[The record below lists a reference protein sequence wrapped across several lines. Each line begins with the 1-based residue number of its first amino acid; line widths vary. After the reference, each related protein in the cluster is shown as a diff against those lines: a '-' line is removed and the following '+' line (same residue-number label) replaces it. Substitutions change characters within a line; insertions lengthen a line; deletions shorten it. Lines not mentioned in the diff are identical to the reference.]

1 MERQRIV
8 EILETYRPGE
18 GLESDPE
25 VRQALELAAQDPEL
39 SQLRRQIEEFDDIF
53 AAKLQQVEAPSGLQ
67 EAILAAAGQRNV
79 NVSEAPSPADHNPES
94 RKIIQWF
101 YPASFAAAAAIII
114 LLALSFTYWNPPAR
128 PDQSAPALAGVGTG
142 VLETAESLYASLRP
156 SYRPDRGED
165 VIAYLRSNG
174 GAVPVSL
181 PGGVAFD
188 QSFAC
193 DVVEVNGNKVSII
206 CFMAPDNSR
215 TMHLFTFKR
224 SAFPNCKVP
233 AKPAIQKDGKS
244 CCAAWEDPDQD
255 QVHVLYSDKGEQNL
269 RQILDI

>member
-1 MERQRIV
+1 MERHRIV

-39 SQLRRQIEEFDDIF
+39 SQLRRQIEEFDTIF
-53 AAKLQQVEAPSGLQ
+53 AAKVQEIEAPASLQ
-67 EAILAAAGQRNV
+67 EAILAAHKRDLKNQELAAPVGQ
-79 NVSEAPSPADHNPES
+79 E

-128 PDQSAPALAGVGTG
+128 PGQPAPALAGVGSG
-142 VLETAESLYASLRP
+142 VLETAENLYASLRP

-165 VIAYLRSNG
+165 VIEYLRSHG

-206 CFMAPDNSR
+206 CFKAPDNSR

-233 AKPAIQKDGKS
+233 AKPAIQAQSKS
-244 CCAAWEDPDQD
+244 CCAAWEDPEQD

>member
-25 VRQALELAAQDPEL
+25 VRQALELAASDPEL
-39 SQLRRQIEEFDDIF
+39 GRLRRQIEQFDDVF
-53 AAKLQQVEAPSGLQ
+53 ASKVNQIEVPAGLQ
-67 EAILAAAGQRNV
+67 EAILAAANQRRLAHP
-79 NVSEAPSPADHNPES
+79 EGPRPADRTRNL
-94 RKIIQWF
+94 IQWF

-114 LLALSFTYWNPPAR
+114 LLALSFTFWNPPAR
-128 PDQSAPALAGVGTG
+128 TGEPALAGAGMG
-142 VLETAESLYASLRP
+142 IMETAESLYASLRP

-165 VIAYLRSNG
+165 VLNYLRSNG

-193 DVVEVNGNKVSII
+193 DVVEVNGRKVSII
-206 CFMAPDNSR
+206 CFTAPDKSR
-215 TMHLFTFKR
+215 TMHLFTFQR
-224 SAFPNCKVP
+224 SAFPDCKVP
-233 AKPAIQKDGKS
+233 AQPVIRKEGKS
-244 CCAAWEDPDQD
+244 CCAAWEDTEQD
-255 QVHVLYSDKGEQNL
+255 QVHVLYSDKGEENL

>member
-8 EILETYRPGE
+8 EILESYRPGE

-25 VRQALELAAQDPEL
+25 IRQALELAARDPEL
-39 SQLRRQIEEFDDIF
+39 GELRRQIQQFDDIF
-53 AAKLQQVEAPSGLQ
+53 ASKLQQIEVPAGLQ
-67 EAILAAAGQRNV
+67 EAILAAAREQQEGAR
-79 NVSEAPSPADHNPES
+79 PAGHKSSNL
-94 RKIIQWF
+94 IQWL

-114 LLALSFTYWNPPAR
+114 LLALSFTFWNPPER
-128 PDQSAPALAGVGTG
+128 PDSPVVAEAGMGIM
-142 VLETAESLYASLRP
+142 ETAQSLYASLRP
-156 SYRPDRGED
+156 SYRPDKGED
-165 VIAYLRSNG
+165 VLQYLQSNG

-193 DVVEVNGNKVSII
+193 DVVEINGRKVSII
-206 CFMAPDNSR
+206 CFTAPDKSR

-224 SAFPNCKVP
+224 SAFPHCKVP
-233 AKPAIQKDGKS
+233 AKPAIRKEGKS
-244 CCAAWEDPDQD
+244 CCAAWEDPEQD